1 MVSDFHRC
9 KMMTITSFVDLA
21 HIYMPILRMERRDLA
36 LRQNMSHFDPIVD
49 LVMWRTQRVTYTR
62 VAVKVCPRVIVNFF
76 FIIETKP
83 ADTLIDYM

>member
-1 MVSDFHRC
+1 
-9 KMMTITSFVDLA
+9 MMTITSFVDLYSSA
-21 HIYMPILRMERRDLA
+21 YIYMPIHRMERRDLA

-62 VAVKVCPRVIVNFF
+62 VAVKVCPRIIVNF

-83 ADTLIDYM
+83 ADIDYM